1 MARIPLNNRYPN
13 TAGYAV
19 LNTDTN
25 QLEVFSDGT
34 FKPIEGGSGGISYI
48 QSNTLA
54 NWQAS
59 NPVLA
64 LGEAGYIIDT
74 NEFVIG
80 DGQTTFNN
88 LKRFLNESQIATTS
102 RNGFMS
108 KDDKSKLETTSTN
121 LNNHIGSTD
130 GHPIATTT
138 NNGFMTALDKQKLDN
153 MVAPSYIENAINVYV
168 GPGGDYATVNE
179 AFAYINSIKPKL
191 STSYW
196 PAPTINLIFKTGY
209 TFTQRIPIFN
219 QFMPWLTITQEDI
232 NTPLNVNFT
241 EYAGVINLFK
251 SVIGLINLNL
261 YNPNSYTTALAL
273 QIMDN
278 SYIDKVSLTAE
289 NMRTGITMRNSEI
302 RSIDKLV
309 LNKIG
314 DYGLLLM
321 YNCFAQVKAD
331 AILSINDVGQTNAG
345 YGIAIH
351 VNESN
356 LRLYRATNYS
366 ITNAKR
372 ALNIMEQG
380 QIIISEGTLNIDN
393 CDYGIYFSFNGG
405 KIVYTTADISFGTG
419 VTTNWYPTSIVKNTW
434 NHRGIIID

>member
-1 MARIPLNNRYPN
+1 MARIPTQNRYPDR
-13 TAGYAV
+13 AGYTV

-34 FKPIEGGSGGISYI
+34 FKPIEVSYI

-138 NNGFMTALDKQKLDN
+138 SNGFMSTLDKQKLDN
-153 MVAPSYIENAINVYV
+153 MVATSYIENSIDVYV
-168 GPGGDYATVNE
+168 GPGGDYATVDE
-179 AFAYINSIKPKL
+179 AFSYINSIKPKL

-196 PAPTINLIFKTGY
+196 VDDAPTINLIFKTGY
-209 TFTQRIPIFN
+209 TFTQRISIIN

-251 SVIGLINLNL
+251 SVIGEINLNL

-273 QIMDN
+273 QVMDN
-278 SYIDKVSLTAE
+278 CYIDKVSLTAE

-302 RSIDKLV
+302 RLINKLV

-314 DYGLLLM
+314 DYGLVMM
-321 YNCFAQVKAD
+321 YNSYAQVLAD
-331 AILSINDVGQTNAG
+331 AILSINDVGQTNPG

-380 QIIISEGTLNIDN
+380 QIIITEGTLNIDN

-405 KIVYTTADISFGTG
+405 KIVYSTADISFGTG

-434 NHRGIIID
+434 NSSGIIID